1 MSELKLEL
9 YNTINLKL
17 EEDLDFF
24 YASDISKI
32 TYKTLLRIW
41 SDFVFKKYASLFKY
55 NDDLI
60 YHDMNK
66 THQTTINL
74 CKKDTKLGLILENL
88 FSYHIDSSNDDLML
102 FYIKGSDRVLIK
114 LKSYT
119 PLSIDKNKI
128 LPYWNLY
135 ITQTDFV
142 ESIKN
147 YLEASSNDNLCIL
160 CF

>member
-17 EEDLDFF
+17 EEDLEFF
-24 YASDISKI
+24 YASDISDI

-41 SDFVFKKYASLFKY
+41 SDFIFKKYASLFKY
-55 NDDLI
+55 NNDLI
-60 YHDMNK
+60 YHENNK
-66 THQTTINL
+66 MHQITLNL
-74 CKKDTKLGLILENL
+74 CKKDIKLGIILEDL
-88 FSYHIDSSNDDLML
+88 FNYHIESNNDDLIL

-114 LKSYT
+114 LKSYS
-119 PLSIDKNKI
+119 PLSLDKNKI

-135 ITQTDFV
+135 ITQIDFV

-147 YLEASSNDNLCIL
+147 YLEVSSNDNFCIL